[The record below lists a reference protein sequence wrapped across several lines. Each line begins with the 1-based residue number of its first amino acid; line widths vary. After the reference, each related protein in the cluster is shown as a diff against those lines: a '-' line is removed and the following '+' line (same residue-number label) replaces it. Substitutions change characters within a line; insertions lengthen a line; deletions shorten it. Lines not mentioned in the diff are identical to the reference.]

1 MPSPYPWHYTV
12 RWPLYF
18 YRPSTWNRTGLGRR
32 PLEHTF
38 VSDPEDRPLR
48 LLFLGDIMSLHGDR
62 ISHVDP
68 AISGLLSG
76 ADLVIGNCEAPV
88 MHRPLSRETHNGFV
102 FNMSHEYLRGIVEQ
116 LGVKPGRLLLSVAN
130 NHTFDQ
136 GEAGYLSTQERFAEL
151 GIQPLGLWNGGESP
165 VVRVEVEG
173 LAVGVVAWTHWMN
186 IDPPRA
192 DPGVWRN
199 THLDGLDA
207 EELKRRHGLD
217 LVVAF
222 PHWEYEFQHF
232 PSRSTRELA
241 RQLHARGFK
250 LIVGSHPHVIQ
261 PMEWFEDGLCAYSLG
276 NFCGLG
282 VAWAVKL
289 ISLLEVRV
297 GTRGAQRGR
306 VVGYRLHPF
315 IQLHE
320 GERISLVP
328 LEKTPTAKRA
338 EWEQRLGL
346 VYAPPEQAMKAA

>member
-12 RWPLYF
+12 RWPFYF
-18 YRPSTWNRTGLGRR
+18 CRPSIWNRTQLGQR

-38 VSDPEDRPLR
+38 VSDPEDKPLR

-62 ISHVDP
+62 ISRVDP
-68 AISGLLSG
+68 AISELLSG

-88 MHRPLSRETHNGFV
+88 MNRPLSNVTRNGFV
-102 FNMSHEYLRGIVEQ
+102 FNMSHEYLRAIVEQ

-136 GEAGYLSTQERFAEL
+136 GEAGYFSTQERFAAL
-151 GIQPLGLWNGGESP
+151 GIQPLGLWNGGTSP

-173 LAVGVVAWTHWMN
+173 MAVGVVSWTQWMN
-186 IDPPRA
+186 IEPRREE
-192 DPGVWRN
+192 PGVWRH

-232 PSRSTRELA
+232 PHRSTRELA
-241 RQLHARGFK
+241 RQLNARNFK
-250 LIVGSHPHVIQ
+250 LIVGCHPHVVQ
-261 PMEWFEDGLCAYSLG
+261 PMEWFDDGLCAYSLG

-282 VAWAVKL
+282 FAWAVKL

-297 GTRGAQRGR
+297 GTRGANRGR
-306 VVGYRLHPF
+306 VMGYQLHPF
-315 IQLHE
+315 IQFHE
-320 GERISLVP
+320 GERVSLLP
-328 LEKTPTAKRA
+328 MEKTPAVKQA
-338 EWEQRLGL
+338 GWQQRLGL
-346 VYAPPEQAMKAA
+346 VYEPVKGAERRA

>member
-18 YRPSTWNRTGLGRR
+18 YRPSVWNRTGLGRR
-32 PLEHTF
+32 PLAHTF
-38 VSDPEDRPLR
+38 ASDAEDRPLR
-48 LLFLGDIMSLHGDR
+48 LLFLGDIMSLHRDR
-62 ISHVDP
+62 ISRVDP
-68 AISGLLSG
+68 AITALLSG

-88 MHRPLSRETHNGFV
+88 LRRPLSRETRNGFV

-116 LGVKPGRLLLSVAN
+116 LGVKPGRLLLSAAN

-136 GEAGYLSTQERFAEL
+136 GEAGFRSTQECFAEL
-151 GIQPLGLWNGGESP
+151 GIQPLGLWNGGASP

-173 LAVGVVAWTHWMN
+173 MAVGVVAWTHWMN
-186 IDPPRA
+186 IEPKRA
-192 DPGVWRN
+192 DPGVWRH
-199 THLDGLDA
+199 THVESLDA

-217 LVVAF
+217 VVVAF

-241 RQLHARGFK
+241 RRLHARHFK
-250 LIVGSHPHVIQ
+250 LIVGCHPHVVQ
-261 PMEWFEDGLCAYSLG
+261 PMEWFEDGICAYSIG

-297 GTRGAQRGR
+297 GTRGPNRGR
-306 VVGYRLHPF
+306 VVGYALHPF

-320 GERISLVP
+320 GEQVSLVP
-328 LEKTPTAKRA
+328 LEKTPAEKRA
-338 EWEQRLGL
+338 AWSERLGL
-346 VYAPPEQAMKAA
+346 VYGPPREKESP